1 MVSTFQD
8 TQEVS
13 SPLTARVQDE
23 LAIEIDG
30 EEQKIDDLALV
41 VEENDK
47 TDDAAQ
53 NKQKVEIKLVS

>member
-41 VEENDK
+41 VENDK